1 MKRFV
6 TYIAL
11 LLGILVLLAFLLDA
25 LYTKVYN
32 TGAYRNKIM
41 WVREMEGEA
50 VDYILLG
57 SSRMNNHIDPTQ
69 IKRETGKDGF
79 NLGVN
84 AFSIF
89 ESHLMLKEFLKKNTT
104 KMVIVQVDSRYR
116 QTKPDPIGEKSW
128 LPFIYEPYVYEEFES
143 YGTEYKLYKHIPFYR
158 FQKFESRI
166 GYRDVITSA
175 LGKGHVYNKLSGFDP
190 RSQVLKREL
199 TYREDKPIVQENT
212 SSKKMI
218 ELCKKHNIKL
228 IFVTAPIYK
237 FKGDL
242 APLRQYLPNYHDFK
256 DSIRQRELF
265 SDQIHLNAK
274 GAELFTGQIIDAFFE
289 RELPKGKNTIIQ
301 DTLQ

>member
-1 MKRFV
+1 
-6 TYIAL
+6 
-11 LLGILVLLAFLLDA
+11 
-25 LYTKVYN
+25 
-32 TGAYRNKIM
+32 M
-41 WVREMEGEA
+41 WVREMDGEA

-89 ESHLMLKEFLKKNTT
+89 ESYLMLKEFLKKNTT

-116 QTKPDPIGEKSW
+116 HTVPDWRGEKPW
-128 LPFIYEPYVYEEFES
+128 LPFIYEPYVYEEFEP

-158 FQKFESRI
+158 YLKFESRI

-175 LGKGHVYNKLSGFDP
+175 LGKGHEYENLKGYDPRTQILKKEVVYNP
-190 RSQVLKREL
+190 
-199 TYREDKPIVQENT
+199 DKPITKENIN
-212 SSKKMI
+212 SSKMI
-218 ELCKKHNIKL
+218 ELCKAYNIKL
-228 IFVTAPIYK
+228 IFVTAPAYK
-237 FKGDL
+237 FRGDL
-242 APLRQYLPNYHDFK
+242 SPLHDYLPNYHDFK